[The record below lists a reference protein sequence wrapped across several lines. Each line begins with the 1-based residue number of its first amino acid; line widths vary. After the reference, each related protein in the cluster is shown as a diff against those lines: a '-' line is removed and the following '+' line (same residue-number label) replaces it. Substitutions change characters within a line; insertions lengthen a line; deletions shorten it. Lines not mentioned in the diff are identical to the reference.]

1 MTLIWPF
8 FDACEILTNFPN
20 GLTLKLQDFQKRRDD
35 KITWHEVIKALSRL
49 VFWKY
54 KLRGKLLLKIKLS
67 YCSCPLTPWA
77 GPSGHLGPLERYK
90 RFMQSPRARYREYR
104 SKSWRDRVIKSDLTN
119 HVPFFLSCD
128 WPIKMRHDIWHMLQV
143 LFFQKFSQNSIDL
156 KIKKSHHFTTG
167 INSKIEFEPG
177 VTKYV
182 SPDPM
187 KRHMSLSR
195 LDNLCFYEKISFV
208 PSIYLKICFN

>member
-1 MTLIWPF
+1 M
-8 FDACEILTNFPN
+8 
-20 GLTLKLQDFQKRRDD
+20 
-35 KITWHEVIKALSRL
+35 WHEVIKALSRL

-67 YCSCPLTPWA
+67 YCSCPLRPWA

-90 RFMQSPRARYREYR
+90 RFMQSSRARYREYR

-143 LFFQKFSQNSIDL
+143 LFFLKFSQNSIDL
-156 KIKKSHHFTTG
+156 KIKKISPFYNRDKFQNWIWTRCDKVRVTWPHESSHV
-167 INSKIEFEPG
+167 S
-177 VTKYV
+177 VTF
-182 SPDPM
+182 
-187 KRHMSLSR
+187 R
-195 LDNLCFYEKISFV
+195 
-208 PSIYLKICFN
+208 

>member
-1 MTLIWPF
+1 ML
-8 FDACEILTNFPN
+8 DTNFPN
-20 GLTLKLQDFQKRRDD
+20 GLTLKLQDFKKPRDD

-104 SKSWRDRVIKSDLTN
+104 SKSWRYRVIKSDLTN
-119 HVPFFLSCD
+119 HVSFLVMWLTHKNETRHLTHVAS
-128 WPIKMRHDIWHMLQV
+128 PIFSK
-143 LFFQKFSQNSIDL
+143 KFL
-156 KIKKSHHFTTG
+156 KTQLI
-167 INSKIEFEPG
+167 SK
-177 VTKYV
+177 
-182 SPDPM
+182 
-187 KRHMSLSR
+187 
-195 LDNLCFYEKISFV
+195 
-208 PSIYLKICFN
+208 